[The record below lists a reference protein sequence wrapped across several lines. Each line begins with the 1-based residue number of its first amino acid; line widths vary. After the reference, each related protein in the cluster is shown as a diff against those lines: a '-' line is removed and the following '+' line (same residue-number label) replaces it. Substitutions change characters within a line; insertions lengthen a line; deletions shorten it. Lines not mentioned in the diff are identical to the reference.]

1 MTHENK
7 DDILDDLFAQA
18 RAQTPKVSDDL
29 MARVLADAQQVQHDL
44 TSAKAP
50 TPHSSRGFGLFDLLG
65 GWPALGGVAMAG
77 ITGLW
82 IGIAPPASVEALSA
96 QVFGTTDSVSLM
108 GEASVWTELDVTDG

>member
-1 MTHENK
+1 MRKLLWVCLMMASLMTV
-7 DDILDDLFAQA
+7 DLSMVTTVHAQS
-18 RAQTPKVSDDL
+18 RDSPSHRLIPRD
-29 MARVLADAQQVQHDL
+29 RN
-44 TSAKAP
+44 AKAP